1 MHKSAGPPGAR
12 AGAWALMDG
21 MAAEPLRTPSRD
33 AAAIAAPAVRQ
44 PVDLAPIAGAA
55 ADPGASRRRRIG
67 RIAGGV
73 ASVVIFALSFF
84 VLARTLAK
92 INFADLRSAVAGTT
106 AEQIVAACL
115 LTCVSY
121 LALTGYD
128 AVALRQLKAK
138 VRYRT
143 TALASF
149 TSYAISF
156 TLGFPL
162 ITGGTVRYWLYSRAG
177 LRASAV
183 ASLTIIA
190 GVTFWL
196 GMALIV
202 GTGLIF
208 RAEAISRLDHL
219 TPAINMVLGAGVLAT
234 LAAYLVWVS
243 AAPRRRKI
251 RGFRLELPG
260 FRLTSR
266 QVLLG
271 LVDLGAASGTLF
283 VLLPAHHGLDY
294 FTFASLYSFAS
305 ILGIASS
312 APGGIGVFEATML
325 NTVPTPTEAALL
337 ASLLL
342 FRVIYYVAPFVLAL
356 AFLGANESF
365 RRWQS
370 LRDAMLRSQELE
382 RD

>member
-1 MHKSAGPPGAR
+1 
-12 AGAWALMDG
+12 
-21 MAAEPLRTPSRD
+21 MAAEPLRKLNRD
-33 AAAIAAPAVRQ
+33 AEVASQAAGPPRTPVLVSAIGGNPADAPAK
-44 PVDLAPIAGAA
+44 
-55 ADPGASRRRRIG
+55 RRRRIA
-67 RIAGGV
+67 RIAGAI
-73 ASVVIFALSFF
+73 ASVVIFGLSAL
-84 VLARTLAK
+84 VLANTLAK
-92 INFADLRSAVAGTT
+92 ISFADLRGAIAGTT
-106 AEQIVAACL
+106 AEQIAAACL
-115 LTCVSY
+115 LTCISY

-128 AVALRQLKAK
+128 AVALRQLKAR

-177 LRASAV
+177 LRAGTV

-196 GMALIV
+196 GMALVV
-202 GTGLIF
+202 GIGLVF
-208 RAEAISRLDHL
+208 RADAISRLDHL
-219 TPAINMVLGAGVLAT
+219 TPAINMALGAGVLAP

-243 AAPRRRKI
+243 IKPRQRKI
-251 RGFRLELPG
+251 QGFRLELPG
-260 FRLTSR
+260 LRLTSR
-266 QVLLG
+266 QVVLG
-271 LVDLGAASGTLF
+271 VTDLGAASGTLF

-294 FTFASLYSFAS
+294 FTFASIYCFAS
-305 ILGIASS
+305 ILGIASH

-325 NTVPTPTEAALL
+325 KTVPSPSQEALL

-370 LRDAMLRSQELE
+370 LREAMLRSQERE
-382 RD
+382 QD

>member
-1 MHKSAGPPGAR
+1 
-12 AGAWALMDG
+12 
-21 MAAEPLRTPSRD
+21 MAAPPLRKTNRD
-33 AAAIAAPAVRQ
+33 AEVAALAVGSAPTRL
-44 PVDLAPIAGAA
+44 LAPSTAA
-55 ADPGASRRRRIG
+55 ASADAVAKRRRRIA

-73 ASVVIFALSFF
+73 ASLVIFCISVF
-84 VLARTLAK
+84 VLAHTLSH
-92 INFADLRSAVAGTT
+92 ISFADLRSAIAGTT
-106 AEQIVAACL
+106 AEQIVGACL

-121 LALTGYD
+121 VALTGYD
-128 AVALRQLKAK
+128 AVALRQLKAR

-177 LRASAV
+177 LRASVV

-196 GMALIV
+196 GMALII
-202 GTGLIF
+202 GAGLLF

-219 TPAINMVLGAGVLAT
+219 TPAINMALGAGILGL
-234 LAAYLVWVS
+234 LAAYLIWVS
-243 AAPRRRKI
+243 VTPRRRKI
-251 RGFRLELPG
+251 QGFSLELPG
-260 FRLTSR
+260 LRLTSR
-266 QVLLG
+266 QVVLG
-271 LVDLGAASGTLF
+271 VTDLCAASGTLF

-294 FTFASLYSFAS
+294 FTFATTYVFAS
-305 ILGIASS
+305 VLGIASH

-325 NTVPTPTEAALL
+325 KTVPSPTQEALL

-370 LRDAMLRSQELE
+370 LREAMLRSQDREE
-382 RD
+382 N

>member
-1 MHKSAGPPGAR
+1 
-12 AGAWALMDG
+12 
-21 MAAEPLRTPSRD
+21 MAAEPPRRIGRD
-33 AAAIAAPAVRQ
+33 AQVAALVAESPPRPTLAPAAGVN
-44 PVDLAPIAGAA
+44 PVDTVAK
-55 ADPGASRRRRIG
+55 RRRRIA
-67 RIAGGV
+67 RIAGGL
-73 ASVVIFALSFF
+73 ASVVIFGLSVL
-84 VLARTLAK
+84 VLAHTLTK
-92 INFADLRSAVAGTT
+92 ISFADLRGAISGTT
-106 AEQIVAACL
+106 AEQIAAACL

-177 LRASAV
+177 LRAGAV

-202 GTGLIF
+202 GAGLVF
-208 RAEAISRLDHL
+208 RAEAISRLDRL
-219 TPAINMVLGAGVLAT
+219 TPAINIALGIGVLAA

-251 RGFRLELPG
+251 QGFRLELPG
-260 FRLTSR
+260 FKLTSR
-266 QVLLG
+266 QMVLG
-271 LVDLGAASGTLF
+271 LTDLGAASAALF

-294 FTFASLYSFAS
+294 FTFAAIYVLAS
-305 ILGIASS
+305 ILGIASH

-325 NTVPTPTEAALL
+325 NTVPSPSQEALL

-342 FRVIYYVAPFVLAL
+342 FRVIYYIAPFVLAL

-370 LRDAMLRSQELE
+370 LREAMLRSQEPE

>member
-1 MHKSAGPPGAR
+1 MADPLRKSKQDAEVATLAAGPAAR
-12 AGAWALMDG
+12 PILV
-21 MAAEPLRTPSRD
+21 PSLVAD
-33 AAAIAAPAVRQ
+33 MSDAIAR
-44 PVDLAPIAGAA
+44 
-55 ADPGASRRRRIG
+55 RRRRIAK
-67 RIAGGV
+67 IAGGV
-73 ASVVIFALSFF
+73 ASLVIFLLACL
-84 VLARTLAK
+84 VLARTLTNT
-92 INFADLRSAVAGTT
+92 NFADLRGAIAGTT
-106 AEQIVAACL
+106 AEQIAGACL
-115 LTCVSY
+115 LACVSY

-177 LRASAV
+177 LRASTV

-196 GMALIV
+196 GMALII
-202 GTGLIF
+202 GIGLIF

-219 TPAINMVLGAGVLAT
+219 APTINMALGAGVLGV
-234 LAAYLVWVS
+234 LGAYLIWVS
-243 AAPRRRKI
+243 VTPRTRRI
-251 RGFRLELPG
+251 QGFRLELPG
-260 FRLTSR
+260 LRLTSG

-271 LVDLGAASGTLF
+271 VTDLCAASGALF

-294 FTFASLYSFAS
+294 FTFAAIYVFAS
-305 ILGIASS
+305 VLGIASH

-325 NTVPTPTEAALL
+325 KTVPTPTQEALL

-342 FRVIYYVAPFVLAL
+342 FRVIYYIAPFVLAL

-370 LRDAMLRSQELE
+370 LRDAMLRSQERQE
-382 RD
+382 D

>member
-1 MHKSAGPPGAR
+1 
-12 AGAWALMDG
+12 
-21 MAAEPLRTPSRD
+21 MAADVPRKPNRD
-33 AAAIAAPAVRQ
+33 AEIAAVALEPPRRPVFVPWARPSGPAEAV
-44 PVDLAPIAGAA
+44 AK
-55 ADPGASRRRRIG
+55 RRRRIA
-67 RIAGGV
+67 RIIGGL
-73 ASVVIFALSFF
+73 ASLAIFCLALV
-84 VLARTLAK
+84 VLARTLSR
-92 INFADLRSAVAGTT
+92 ISFADLRSAIAGTT
-106 AEQIVAACL
+106 AEQIAAACL

-128 AVALRQLKAK
+128 AVALRQIKAK
-138 VRYRT
+138 VAYRT

-196 GMALIV
+196 GMAVVVAVGLIV
-202 GTGLIF
+202 
-208 RAEAISRLDHL
+208 RADAISRLDHL
-219 TPAINMVLGAGVLAT
+219 APALNMALGSALLAS

-243 AAPRRRKI
+243 IAPRQPKI
-251 RGFRLELPG
+251 QGFRLELPG
-260 FRLTSR
+260 LKLTAR
-266 QVLLG
+266 QVVLG
-271 LVDLGAASGTLF
+271 LTDLAAASGTLF
-283 VLLPAHHGLDY
+283 VLLPAHHGLDF
-294 FTFASLYSFAS
+294 FTFAAAYCFAS
-305 ILGIASS
+305 ILGIASH

-325 NTVPTPTEAALL
+325 KIVPAPSDEALF

-342 FRVIYYVAPFVLAL
+342 FRVIYYVVPFVLAL

-370 LRDAMLRSQELE
+370 LREAMLRGQE
-382 RD
+382 RDPN

>member
-1 MHKSAGPPGAR
+1 
-12 AGAWALMDG
+12 
-21 MAAEPLRTPSRD
+21 MAAEPLRKKRD
-33 AAAIAAPAVRQ
+33 ADVAA
-44 PVDLAPIAGAA
+44 LAPGTGPGPALLPAA
-55 ADPGASRRRRIG
+55 TADPADVIAKRRRRIV
-67 RIAGGV
+67 RIIGGV
-73 ASVVIFALSFF
+73 ASLVIFLLSCF
-84 VLARTLAK
+84 VLARTLTN
-92 INFADLRSAVAGTT
+92 IRFADLRGAIAGTT
-106 AEQIVAACL
+106 AEQIAGACL
-115 LTCVSY
+115 LTCISY

-128 AVALRQLKAK
+128 AVALRQLKAN

-177 LRASAV
+177 LRASTV

-196 GMALIV
+196 GMALIIGV
-202 GTGLIF
+202 GLLF

-219 TPAINMVLGAGVLAT
+219 SPTINMALGAGVLGI
-234 LAAYLVWVS
+234 LGAYLVWVS
-243 AAPRRRKI
+243 AAPRRQRI
-251 RGFRLELPG
+251 QGFRLELPG
-260 FRLTSR
+260 LRLTSR
-266 QVLLG
+266 QVVLG
-271 LVDLGAASGTLF
+271 VIDLCAASGTLF

-294 FTFASLYSFAS
+294 FTFAATYVFAS
-305 ILGIASS
+305 VLGIASH

-325 NTVPTPTEAALL
+325 KTVPTPSEEALL

-370 LRDAMLRSQELE
+370 LRDAMLRSQEHE
-382 RD
+382 E

>member
-1 MHKSAGPPGAR
+1 MN
-12 AGAWALMDG
+12 G
-21 MAAEPLRTPSRD
+21 MAAEPTRKPGRD
-33 AAAIAAPAVRQ
+33 AEVASITASPVPQPVLAPA
-44 PVDLAPIAGAA
+44 IAGAA
-55 ADPGASRRRRIG
+55 ADAVAKRRRRIA
-67 RIAGGV
+67 RIAGLV
-73 ASVVIFALSFF
+73 ASIVIFALSLF
-84 VLARTLAK
+84 VLARTLTK
-92 INFADLRSAVAGTT
+92 INFAEVRGAIAATT
-106 AEQIVAACL
+106 AEQIVGACL
-115 LTCVSY
+115 LTCISY

-177 LRASAV
+177 LRAGAV

-196 GMALIV
+196 GMALLV
-202 GTGLIF
+202 GVGLIF
-208 RAEAISRLDHL
+208 RAEAISGLDYL
-219 TPAINMVLGAGVLAT
+219 SPAVNMALGSGVLGL
-234 LAAYLVWVS
+234 LAAYLIWVS

-251 RGFRLELPG
+251 QGFRLELPG
-260 FRLTSR
+260 FGLTSR

-271 LVDLGAASGTLF
+271 LADLGAASGTLF
-283 VLLPAHHGLDY
+283 VLLPPHHGLDY
-294 FTFASLYSFAS
+294 FTFASVYSFAT
-305 ILGIASS
+305 ILGIASN

-325 NTVPTPTEAALL
+325 KIVSRPTDEALL

-342 FRVIYYVAPFVLAL
+342 FRVIYYMAPFVLAL

-370 LRDAMLRSQELE
+370 LREAMLRSQELE
-382 RD
+382 GD

>member
-1 MHKSAGPPGAR
+1 
-12 AGAWALMDG
+12 
-21 MAAEPLRTPSRD
+21 MAAELPRKLSRD
-33 AAAIAAPAVRQ
+33 AEVASLAARRPRMTVPVPSISGNAVE
-44 PVDLAPIAGAA
+44 AA
-55 ADPGASRRRRIG
+55 AKRRRRVA

-73 ASVVIFALSFF
+73 ASLIIFGLSAF
-84 VLARTLAK
+84 VLAHTLTK
-92 INFADLRSAVAGTT
+92 ISFADLRSAIAGTT
-106 AEQIVAACL
+106 AEQIAAACL

-128 AVALRQLKAK
+128 AVALRQLKAR

-177 LRASAV
+177 LRAGAV

-202 GTGLIF
+202 GLGLVF

-219 TPAINMVLGAGVLAT
+219 TPAINMVVGAGVLAT
-234 LAAYLVWVS
+234 LGAYLVWVS

-251 RGFRLELPG
+251 QGFHLELPG
-260 FRLTSR
+260 LRLTAR
-266 QVLLG
+266 QLVLG
-271 LVDLGAASGTLF
+271 LTDLGAASATLF
-283 VLLPAHHGLDY
+283 VLLPAHHGLDF
-294 FTFASLYSFAS
+294 FTFASIYCFAS
-305 ILGIASS
+305 ILGIASH

-325 NTVPTPTEAALL
+325 NTVPSPSQEALL

-342 FRVIYYVAPFVLAL
+342 FRVIYFIAPFVLAL
-356 AFLGANESF
+356 AVLGANESF

-370 LRDAMLRSQELE
+370 LREAMLRSQDL
-382 RD
+382 DQD

>member
-1 MHKSAGPPGAR
+1 MT
-12 AGAWALMDG
+12 
-21 MAAEPLRTPSRD
+21 AEPLRKPSRD
-33 AAAIAAPAVRQ
+33 AEVAAVAAAPPHRPVLLPVAADQPTEAIAK
-44 PVDLAPIAGAA
+44 
-55 ADPGASRRRRIG
+55 RRRRIA
-67 RIAGGV
+67 RIIGGA
-73 ASVVIFALSFF
+73 ASVVIFALSAF
-84 VLARTLAK
+84 VLAHTLAK
-92 INFADLRSAVAGTT
+92 ISFADLRGAIAGTT
-106 AEQIVAACL
+106 AEQIAAACL

-177 LRASAV
+177 LRAGAV

-202 GTGLIF
+202 GAGLIF

-219 TPAINMVLGAGVLAT
+219 RPAINMAIGAGLLAA
-234 LAAYLVWVS
+234 LGAYLVWVS
-243 AAPRRRKI
+243 LTPRRRKI
-251 RGFRLELPG
+251 QGLRLELPG
-260 FRLTSR
+260 LGLTSR
-266 QVLLG
+266 QVVLG
-271 LVDLGAASGTLF
+271 LIDLGAASGTLF
-283 VLLPAHHGLDY
+283 VLLPAHHGLDF
-294 FTFASLYSFAS
+294 FTFASVYCFAS
-305 ILGIASS
+305 ILGIASH

-325 NTVPTPTEAALL
+325 KTVPSPSEEALL

-342 FRVIYYVAPFVLAL
+342 FRVIYFIAPFVLAL

-370 LRDAMLRSQELE
+370 LREAMLRSQDLE

>member
-1 MHKSAGPPGAR
+1 
-12 AGAWALMDG
+12 
-21 MAAEPLRTPSRD
+21 MAAQPTRKSGPEAEV
-33 AAAIAAPAVRQ
+33 AALAVPAARQTVVVPAIAAAAT
-44 PVDLAPIAGAA
+44 DALAK
-55 ADPGASRRRRIG
+55 RRRRIA
-67 RIAGGV
+67 RIAGAV
-73 ASVVIFALSFF
+73 ASVVIFALSLF
-84 VLARTLAK
+84 VLAHTISKL
-92 INFADLRSAVAGTT
+92 NFAELRGAIAGTT

-115 LTCVSY
+115 LAFVSY

-177 LRASAV
+177 LRAGTV

-202 GTGLIF
+202 GIGLIF

-219 TPAINMVLGAGVLAT
+219 TPAINMVLGAGILTA
-234 LAAYLVWVS
+234 LAAYLIWVS
-243 AAPRRRKI
+243 VAPRRRKI
-251 RGFRLELPG
+251 KGFWLELPG
-260 FRLTSR
+260 FRLTTR

-271 LVDLGAASGTLF
+271 LADLGAASGTLF
-283 VLLPAHHGLDY
+283 VLLPPHHGLDY
-294 FTFASLYSFAS
+294 FTFAALYSFAS

-325 NTVPTPTEAALL
+325 KTVPSPSQEALL

-342 FRVIYYVAPFVLAL
+342 FRVIYYIAPFVLAL

-370 LRDAMLRSQELE
+370 LREAMLRSQDLE